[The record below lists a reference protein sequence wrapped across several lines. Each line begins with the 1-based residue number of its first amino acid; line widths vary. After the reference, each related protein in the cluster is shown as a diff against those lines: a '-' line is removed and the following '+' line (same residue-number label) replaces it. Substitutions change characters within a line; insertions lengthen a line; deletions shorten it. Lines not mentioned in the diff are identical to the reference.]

1 MEYNSQHRS
10 HLLPAVVLGGFLCAG
25 LVYLGYSA
33 STALLQMKSLERT
46 VTVKGLAEQDVAAN
60 IVIWP
65 INFTEVDNSLPT
77 LYETVQQ
84 KTDKVVA
91 FLRQQGF
98 SETEITISLP
108 SIEDRQAQGYVDPN
122 VRYRYSAK
130 VNLSLYTSKIDLMLS
145 TRKQMINLAKEG
157 IVIANQDY
165 ANRAEFLFTDLNAV
179 KPAMI
184 QEATQ
189 NAREVAEKFA
199 KDSDSRLGKIK
210 YASQGQFSI
219 ADRDSNT
226 PYIKQVRIVST
237 LTYYLND

>member
-1 MEYNSQHRS
+1 MEHHSQHRS
-10 HLLPAVVLGGFLCAG
+10 HLFPAVVLGGFLCAG

-46 VTVKGLAEQDVAAN
+46 VTVKGLAEREVTAN
-60 IVIWP
+60 VVIWP
-65 INFTEVDNSLPT
+65 INFTLVDNSLPT

-91 FLRQQGF
+91 FLTQQGF
-98 SETEITISLP
+98 SDTEITVSLP

-130 VNLSLYTSKIDLMLS
+130 ANLSLYTSKIDLMLS

-165 ANRAEFLFTDLNAV
+165 ANRAEFLFTELNAV
-179 KPAMI
+179 KPAMV

-210 YASQGQFSI
+210 HASQGQFSI
-219 ADRDSNT
+219 TDRDSNT